1 MNKIKLSLT
10 LKAVI
15 SIVITEFV
23 IMMVISRFSVLR
35 DAPPLFIAFLDTLL
49 LGVVI
54 VWVINRAFHPLR
66 NMIDRMEEI
75 RKGRLD
81 IRLDVH
87 SGDEIG
93 AIARQINRMVEG
105 LEVSYRKTE
114 ESERFLTA
122 ITDGIDEEIMLI
134 DKDFKILWANKKI
147 KELTGVDR
155 QAIAG
160 EFCYKLTHYLD
171 KPCKFP
177 LHICP
182 IEDVI
187 KYNKTNAVLHKHFD
201 KQGNM
206 LYVEVIAYPLADENG
221 QVSKFIHISRDV
233 TERMTMVKEL
243 EQAKNKLEEYSRK
256 LEDMVEE
263 RTMKLTRNLVELADT
278 NDELKTLQSQLIQ
291 AGKMAAIGQLATALT
306 NEINNPLA
314 VITKNVGAIK
324 SLMEKKEGIGI
335 KDAKDPVKMIEDSV
349 SKCKKIT
356 QDLLGFSYIS
366 KGRFEWVSI
375 NEAIK
380 KVLVLIEYERG
391 AGHIAVVKHLQP
403 EIPRIMGDVHSLQQV
418 FMNIIVNA
426 FWAIEQ
432 RSDKQDGKIVIKSQY
447 KKDEDAI
454 CVYISDDGIGI
465 AKEYLNRIFELFFT
479 TKERATAAGLGLS
492 IVAHIIKEHN
502 GSVAVESEVLKG
514 TTFKIT
520 FPVPSDNN
528 MADE

>member
-1 MNKIKLSLT
+1 MNKIKLSLI

-23 IMMVISRFSVLR
+23 IMVVISRFSILKN
-35 DAPPLFIAFLDTLL
+35 APPLFIAFLDTLL
-49 LGVVI
+49 LGIVI
-54 VWVINRAFHPLR
+54 IFVIKRAFYPLTD
-66 NMIDRMEEI
+66 MLARMEEI
-75 RKGRLD
+75 RKGKLD
-81 IRLDVH
+81 IRLDAR
-87 SGDEIG
+87 GRDEIG

-105 LEVSYRKTE
+105 LEISYRRTQ

-147 KELTGVDR
+147 KELTGLDR
-155 QAIAG
+155 QTVVG

-206 LYVEVIAYPLADENG
+206 LYVEVIAYPLADETG
-221 QVSKFIHISRDV
+221 KVSKFIHISRDV
-233 TERMTMVKEL
+233 TERMKMVKEL

-278 NDELKTLQSQLIQ
+278 NDELKTAQSQLIQ

-314 VITKNVGAIK
+314 VIMKNVGMIK
-324 SLMEKKEGIGI
+324 AGVEKKEGIT
-335 KDAKDPVKMIEDSV
+335 AKDIKESVKMIEDSV
-349 SKCKKIT
+349 ARCKKIT

-366 KGRFEWVSI
+366 KGEFEWVSV
-375 NEAIK
+375 NETIK
-380 KVLVLIEYERG
+380 KVLTLVEYEKEFE
-391 AGHIAVVKHLQP
+391 HIVIVKQLQP
-403 EIPRIMGDVHSLQQV
+403 DLPLIMGDTHSLQQV

-426 FWAIEQ
+426 FWAIQQ
-432 RSDKQDGKIVIKSQY
+432 RSDRKGGKIVIKSQH
-447 KKDEDAI
+447 KEKENI
-454 CVYISDDGIGI
+454 ISISISDDGIGI
-465 AKEYLNRIFELFFT
+465 AKEYLDRVFELFFT
-479 TKERATAAGLGLS
+479 TKEKAKAAGLGLP
-492 IVAHIIKEHN
+492 IVYHIVKEHN
-502 GSVAVESEVLKG
+502 GSITVESEVSKG
-514 TTFKIT
+514 TVFEIT
-520 FPVPSDNN
+520 FPVTQ
-528 MADE
+528 DEEKT